1 MTTARRGR
9 ISLLATLAPWILLAT
24 AFAGGPLTLGG
35 PSNGTP
41 GQALGWNPAAMPIQ
55 YRIDVGPMSTTF
67 GGQIAVTNA
76 IGCSGCRPCSATGS
90 KAHTLRSSI
99 NTLVRFSPT
108 PASLFPM
115 WPFSRSLTLCW
126 GSASPIP
133 RAQSFSMLT
142 AGSFLPLDCRPT
154 SSASPRRASSTQ
166 RVGSSIRRSRC

>member
-76 IGCSGCRPCSATGS
+76 IGLQRVQAMFGNSSTIAATPMRWL
-90 KAHTLRSSI
+90 KYA
-99 NTLVRFSPT
+99 T
-108 PASLFPM
+108 PALF
-115 WPFSRSLTLCW
+115 RT
-126 GSASPIP
+126 
-133 RAQSFSMLT
+133 
-142 AGSFLPLDCRPT
+142 
-154 SSASPRRASSTQ
+154 
-166 RVGSSIRRSRC
+166 